1 MGDDARPKGPFVL
14 NIRMSGRL
22 VPFAAGLTL
31 FAVLPFLGG
40 SAANP
45 ERADVVLAAGAPA
58 DVAVQ
63 DAVGVV
69 EAARQGL
76 AGPGGPAL
84 LGDAVAVGGGN
95 AAFSGSSGLFMF
107 PSITLAPLSAPM
119 NALATALT
127 TAQSVVAP
135 IVGGSTA
142 GFIHP
147 VAGGESSAF
156 GPRIHPVLGRAMFH
170 TGIDL
175 MAACGTPIR
184 AAADGTVIYARVSN
198 SWGLRTIIEHTS
210 GIKTAYGHQSKF
222 LVDGG

>member
-76 AGPGGPAL
+76 AGPGGPSPAGRRRPRRRRQRRLRRRGPVHVPVDHAGAL
-84 LGDAVAVGGGN
+84 D
-95 AAFSGSSGLFMF
+95 
-107 PSITLAPLSAPM
+107 APM

-135 IVGGSTA
+135 AVGCPPPASSTPLPVESPPRRPT
-142 GFIHP
+142 HP
-147 VAGGESSAF
+147 
-156 GPRIHPVLGRAMFH
+156 PRARPGDVPHRHRPHGRVRHPHPRS
-170 TGIDL
+170 
-175 MAACGTPIR
+175 R
-184 AAADGTVIYARVSN
+184 
-198 SWGLRTIIEHTS
+198 
-210 GIKTAYGHQSKF
+210 
-222 LVDGG
+222 